1 MARWQGL
8 STPGNITGLEAGL
21 VLPTGS
27 FRKTF
32 DAGPEAGEEVD
43 RGLQPGT
50 GTVQAA
56 LSIYHLGSVAPEL
69 GYFVQLTGQTALDTR
84 EDYKPGSFVQA
95 SAALNYTHWRGFTPQ
110 LQLSFRATGKDSGI
124 NSDRDN
130 SGGEQVNLS
139 PGFSAR
145 LGSRFTAFGFV
156 EFPLYNRVNGYQLAP
171 HAKAS
176 FGVLMN
182 L

>member
-1 MARWQGL
+1 MARWQGN
-8 STPGNITGLEAGL
+8 STPGNVTGIEAGL

-32 DAGPEAGEEVD
+32 DGGPEAGEEVD

-50 GTVQAA
+50 GTLQAMA
-56 LSIYHLGSVAPEL
+56 GVYRLGSITSEL
-69 GYFVQLTGQTALDTR
+69 GYFVQLSGQTALNDR
-84 EDYKPGSFVQA
+84 DGYKPGSFIQG
-95 SAALNYTHWRGFTPQ
+95 SAALNYTRWRGFTPQ
-110 LQLSFRATGKDSGI
+110 LQVTARMAGKDSGP

-145 LGSRFTAFGFV
+145 LGSRVTAFGFV
-156 EFPLYNRVNGYQLAP
+156 ELPLYNRVNGYQLVP
-171 HAKAS
+171 KAKFS
-176 FGVLMN
+176 LGLMMH

>member
-1 MARWQGL
+1 MPTLQ
-8 STPGNITGLEAGL
+8 TPIRRNDTVL
-21 VLPTGS
+21 VT
-27 FRKTF
+27 
-32 DAGPEAGEEVD
+32 
-43 RGLQPGT
+43 
-50 GTVQAA
+50 
-56 LSIYHLGSVAPEL
+56 
-69 GYFVQLTGQTALDTR
+69 
-84 EDYKPGSFVQA
+84 
-95 SAALNYTHWRGFTPQ
+95 
-110 LQLSFRATGKDSGI
+110 TGKDSGI